1 MNAINILFP
10 VFFMLAIGYLC
21 KSRGWVTADQKEGA
35 KKVVFQI
42 LFPIL
47 IFSIL
52 FSSTVNPSTFSLVI
66 YVFVAFIIIYVI
78 GRKLIFWTG
87 NQFAHLSPFLLMTC
101 EGGSVALPLYT
112 SIVGTAYASNT
123 ITFDIAGVLLG
134 FVLIPILV
142 AKQTSAEVK
151 PLMLVKK
158 TITNPF
164 VLAVFL
170 GLLLNLSG
178 VYSWL
183 EQSTFFA
190 LYTQTI
196 SMSTGSLTGLLLFT
210 IGFDFSLSSQTWK
223 PLFKLSLLRI
233 ITSLGII
240 AGFFLLFPQLM
251 ADPIYK
257 IGVLIYFMC
266 PTGFATPLQL
276 VPLHKNADDG
286 IYSSTFLSVYMIVTL
301 IVFTLVVSFLI

>member
-240 AGFFLLFPQLM
+240 AGFFLLFPRLM